1 MKDLRPIAA
10 IAAAVLTFSAL
21 PASATVWSFDGDNST
36 WGNVHFSIGD
46 GEYPF
51 AHQGIVF
58 TYNSDEPFNSRQ
70 LCTEDFESSC
80 LQIPEEKRKMQAM
93 LKMPVCD
100 GIGEEQICI
109 AGFSVG
115 NDAETRTQA
124 RFVRYLDYDIPPSG
138 GPYNLPE
145 SAAQSVWEV
154 EVAGETL
161 TYLVSVN
168 YNFILSQNG
177 NREDMGAAVYPVRWV
192 PGSFP
197 KLHPSNDG
205 RLSTEIS
212 AWMVADCLTGE
223 TNGCYKLDYPETKKH
238 ISLDLVTEFSNPL
251 WITGRMA
258 NSKMDFVDLPGK
270 FQKVTIQGEEV
281 DVYGS
286 GVTLPTERYNELM
299 NLDLEIRKTSN
310 RWLGFGGSDPRA
322 FEALSIMGPLM
333 GDKAL
338 GFNRQ
343 WGFMAGL
350 ITYNNSCVTSAEG
363 IVGYVTT
370 DAMVYETQAPSF
382 NGGYFSYRVAGLHL
396 DPQNEPILGSY
407 EFGISND
414 LARCLYGFRNS
425 PVSAS
430 ISVLGSMGEQ
440 KVATSVVSS
449 RNDWTHLSAKGFT
462 FSENR
467 IDVQIRTIGTSQI
480 RTLSTFF
487 GNSAVLTPK
496 QKTEIRA
503 VLAKSD
509 GNTKFICTGIRYFQ
523 QPMSENIKVRARAKA
538 ACEYAKSIN
547 PNFSYWYQ
555 TKTTQARS
563 YNGKVMVV
571 SKG

>member
-1 MKDLRPIAA
+1 MKTLAVVTAA
-10 IAAAVLTFSAL
+10 MLIFSAI

-36 WGNVHFSIGD
+36 MGNVHFSIGD
-46 GEYPF
+46 GEFAF
-51 AHQGIVF
+51 AHQGEVF
-58 TYNSDEPFNSRQ
+58 TYKADVPFTSRQ
-70 LCTEDFESSC
+70 LCTEDFETSC
-80 LQIPEEKRKMQAM
+80 LQIPDEKRKMQAN
-93 LKMPVCD
+93 LLMPVCD
-100 GIGEEQICI
+100 GIGQEQICI
-109 AGFSVG
+109 DGFSVG
-115 NDAETRTQA
+115 NDAENLSQA
-124 RFVRYLDYDIPPSG
+124 RFVRYLNYDIPPSG

-154 EVAGETL
+154 EFDGEVL

-168 YNFILSQNG
+168 YSFIYSPNG
-177 NREDMGAAVYPVRWV
+177 NWENIGASVSPVRWV

-197 KLHPSNDG
+197 KLKPSNDG

-223 TNGCYKLDYPETKKH
+223 TNGCYKIDYPETKKH

-258 NSKMDFVDLPGK
+258 NSKMDFLDMPGK

-286 GVTLPTERYNELM
+286 GVTLPTERYNQLM
-299 NLDLEIRKTSN
+299 NLDLEIRPNSN
-310 RWLGFGGSDPRA
+310 RGVGYGGSAPQA

-333 GDKAL
+333 GDRAL

-350 ITYNNSCVTSAEG
+350 ITYTTPCVTSSEG

-396 DPQNEPILGSY
+396 DPQNQPILGSY

-414 LARCLYGFRNS
+414 LARCLYGFSNS
-425 PVSAS
+425 PISATV
-430 ISVLGSMGEQ
+430 SVLGSLGEQ
-440 KVATSVVSS
+440 KVAPTVVSS
-449 RNDWTHLSAKGFT
+449 RNDWTHLYAKGFT

-467 IDVQIRTIGTSQI
+467 IDVRVRTIGTSQI
-480 RTLSTFF
+480 RTLSTFS
-487 GNSAVLTPK
+487 GGSTILSPR
-496 QKTEIRA
+496 QKSEIRA
-503 VLAKSD
+503 VLAKSS
-509 GNTKFICTGIRYFQ
+509 GNAKFICTGIRYFN
-523 QPMSENIKVRARAKA
+523 QPIRENIQVRARAKA
-538 ACEYAKSIN
+538 ACDYAKSLN

-555 TKTTQARS
+555 TKTTKARS